1 MANETKLIPAVELFA
16 FDNATVRAEKRAAAK
31 ANAFVDGGS
40 FQRRQ
45 MRVCIR
51 VLSSLWQWYTARVIC
66 LPPTAIGESVRDET
80 RNGRSLDEKRR
91 TMR

>member
-1 MANETKLIPAVELFA
+1 MPRERRDSFLPFSIMANETKLIPAVELFA

-45 MRVCIR
+45 MRALVRIR
-51 VLSSLWQWYTARVIC
+51 VLSSL
-66 LPPTAIGESVRDET
+66 
-80 RNGRSLDEKRR
+80 
-91 TMR
+91 